1 MKRYYRA
8 MLARNSRLNLP
19 TLALAA
25 FATLAA
31 GPAMAASQLAPAP
44 PVAPAYQG
52 LSAAP
57 AKGSA
62 DDVYRIHV
70 GDQIAVTVAGEQN
83 PTQVVKVVRGGTISY
98 PLVGSVTLAGL
109 TPTEASAAMEK
120 ALAKYMRHPV
130 VTVGVVQ
137 EGQMEVLVLGNV
149 KQPNKYMISSQGRL
163 YDAIAAAGGLGPV
176 DGELPMARVGTADG
190 KISQYSLQK
199 LLQEGDSTQNAP
211 LFDQATVYVE
221 SPATF
226 LVRVV
231 GDVQRAGDVQVH
243 EGEHLSAAIAR
254 AGPTQTADL
263 NRISLARTDADG
275 KKSVQTINLYAILNK
290 GDFEKDVVMQKG
302 DFLSV
307 PISRG
312 HQDTVSGPFSV
323 LYTLGHFF
331 GF

>member
-1 MKRYYRA
+1 MFSA
-8 MLARNSRLNLP
+8 L
-19 TLALAA
+19 TLAA
-25 FATLAA
+25 FAALTA
-31 GPAMAASQLAPAP
+31 GPALAASQGTSAAPLAPA
-44 PVAPAYQG
+44 AQG

-57 AKGSA
+57 APA
-62 DDVYRIHV
+62 EEVYRIHV

-98 PLVGSVTLAGL
+98 PLVGSVAVAGL
-109 TPTEASAAMEK
+109 TPTEASVAMQK

-149 KQPNKYMISSQGRL
+149 KLPNKYMISSQGRL
-163 YDAIAAAGGLGPV
+163 YDAIAAAGGLGPT
-176 DGELPMARVGTADG
+176 DGDLPMARIGTAEG

-199 LLQEGDSTQNAP
+199 LLMEGDATQNVP

-254 AGPTQTADL
+254 AGPSQTADL

-290 GDFEKDVVMQKG
+290 GEFEKDVVMQKG

-307 PISRG
+307 PISSG
-312 HQDTVSGPFSV
+312 HHDTVSGPFSI
-323 LYTLGHFF
+323 LYTLGRVF
-331 GF
+331 GL